1 MIHLDG
7 KVEIL
12 TPFDEDDDVEKWEV
26 TNGAAGINS
35 ISRHIVYV
43 GGTDKNGRAKDTRTQ
58 AQRIA
63 MDNFV
68 KQTIAAHP
76 SIKVAGHNQFAT
88 KACPCFDVPNYLRS
102 IGVDETNVHK

>member
-1 MIHLDG
+1 
-7 KVEIL
+7 
-12 TPFDEDDDVEKWEV
+12 
-26 TNGAAGINS
+26 
-35 ISRHIVYV
+35 
-43 GGTDKNGRAKDTRTQ
+43 
-58 AQRIA
+58 